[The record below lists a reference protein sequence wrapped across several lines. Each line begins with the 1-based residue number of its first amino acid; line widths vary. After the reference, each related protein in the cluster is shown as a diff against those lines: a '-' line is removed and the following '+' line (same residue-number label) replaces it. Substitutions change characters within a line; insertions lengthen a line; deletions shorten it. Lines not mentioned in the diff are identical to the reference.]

1 MSKDNTIIQYND
13 NEIRPRGL
21 LEKYLSL
28 CATGFGKGLIVGAY
42 MGGLVGGGV
51 AASSPAIIGYGLFR
65 GVRKILRK

>member
-42 MGGLVGGGV
+42 IGGV
-51 AASSPAIIGYGLFR
+51 IVGSMAVFSPAIIEHGLF
-65 GVRKILRK
+65 L